1 MQLDMYEHAETVI
14 SALRNVPA
22 YETVKVNDCKIT
34 RLGGMTNLVHLVET
48 KNINV
53 IVRIPGEG
61 TENYINRATELSNAK
76 AAWRAG
82 ISAEV
87 IWADTK
93 TGMMISRAI
102 DGIETMTPTLFSTR
116 SGSATRAGKA

>member
-1 MQLDMYEHAETVI
+1 MYEHAETVI

-53 IVRIPGEG
+53 IIGEV
-61 TENYINRATELSNAK
+61 ELVVPMLWIKVLQPSC
-76 AAWRAG
+76 
-82 ISAEV
+82 IHQ
-87 IWADTK
+87 
-93 TGMMISRAI
+93 
-102 DGIETMTPTLFSTR
+102 
-116 SGSATRAGKA
+116 

>member
-1 MQLDMYEHAETVI
+1 MYEHAETVI

-22 YETVKVNDCKIT
+22 YETIKVNDCKIT

-61 TENYINRATELSNAK
+61 TEDYINRATELRVK
-76 AAWRAG
+76 ELR
-82 ISAEV
+82 I
-87 IWADTK
+87 I
-93 TGMMISRAI
+93 
-102 DGIETMTPTLFSTR
+102 
-116 SGSATRAGKA
+116 